1 MHISIKKNI
10 LILFFINFCFVLF
23 CTQFNLEIED
33 IIIESC
39 YVTISIIGFII
50 LSKTKFKL
58 LQIGWIIIISS
69 FMVDLIDEF
78 DNYIHIPRVIDKYYN
93 DISLLVGLLI
103 TVISFSLIIKQLK
116 KMVIFDPLTGL
127 LNRRGFFE
135 KAEKELEIAIKNDT
149 TVEVFFIDLNRFKM
163 INDSLGHSVGDSLLR
178 EVSKRLKSH
187 IRETD
192 ILSRVSGDEFLIM
205 SQNTHRESIEKIAS
219 RIVDAFSNPFQ
230 VEEHNVIINASV
242 GLSSFPTHGDNIEEI
257 IKCADIAM
265 YHSKIHGM
273 KYEMYN
279 SDMGHSICK
288 KVILENDI
296 RKGLENKEFYVHY
309 QPQVDAKSNKII
321 GVEALLRWNHHTKG
335 IISPLEYISLAE
347 ETGLIIPI
355 GEMVLREAC
364 KQNKTW
370 QEKGYE
376 NIKMSVNI
384 SIRQLQ
390 NNDFVNM
397 VLNILEET
405 KLDPKYLTLEIVET
419 LVAKN
424 MADISAK
431 LNQLK
436 EYGINISIDD
446 FGTGYSSLS
455 YLNDLPINSIKI
467 DRSFVSH
474 STYNTKDQAII
485 SMIITMAHS
494 LNLSVVAE
502 GVETN
507 QQLEFL
513 RKCGCDFIQGYFTG
527 KPNGPIEI
535 EKNYI
540 QKLEVTQG

>member
-1 MHISIKKNI
+1 
-10 LILFFINFCFVLF
+10 
-23 CTQFNLEIED
+23 
-33 IIIESC
+33 
-39 YVTISIIGFII
+39 
-50 LSKTKFKL
+50 
-58 LQIGWIIIISS
+58 
-69 FMVDLIDEF
+69 MVDLIDEF